1 MTLVSGHHILAHA
14 QAGVYAVGA
23 FNADNMEVVQAIVE
37 AAWEERAP
45 VILQVSVP
53 TIHYAGLAMAAA
65 MIKAAAAQVV
75 TPVVLHLDHG
85 DTFELNLRCLD
96 EGFTSLMFDG
106 SALPYEENV
115 AETARIV
122 DRAHAVGVPVEAE
135 LGRVLQD
142 GATAAEI
149 AAAMT
154 DPDQAGD
161 FVRRS
166 GCDSLAVAVGSVHAM
181 KERCAELDI
190 DRVRAITAR
199 FGIPLVLHGGSGI
212 REDSL
217 LAAIEHGVCKVNIG
231 TYLKQGFVLG
241 MSTAMAEAPGEA
253 DFRRYLAPARAEVKE
268 RVRAK
273 IRLLGSAGRV
283 DRSGVWRDLPTH
295 HPAVLSP
302 QGETTAADRPRPSK
316 TPADRA
322 RPSNAGGD
330 R

>member
-1 MTLVSGHHILAHA
+1 MAAGRRSSALKEERMTLVSGHDILAHTH
-14 QAGVYAVGA
+14 AGRFAVGA

-53 TIHYAGLAMAAA
+53 TIRYAGLAMAAA
-65 MIKAAAAQVV
+65 MIKVAAAQVE

-85 DTFELNLRCLD
+85 DTFELNLCCLE

-106 SALPYEENV
+106 SALAYEENV
-115 AETARIV
+115 TETARIAG
-122 DRAHAVGVPVEAE
+122 RAHAAGVPVEAE

-142 GATAAEI
+142 GVTPAEV

-190 DRVRAITAR
+190 ERVRAIAAR
-199 FGIPLVLHGGSGI
+199 SGVPLVLHGGSGL

-217 LAAIEHGVCKVNIG
+217 LAAVEQGVCKVNIG

-241 MSTAMAEAPGEA
+241 MSRAMAEAPGEA

-273 IRLLGSAGRV
+273 IRLLGSAGCV
-283 DRSGVWRDLPTH
+283 ADSGDWRSLPSH
-295 HPAVLSP
+295 HPVASP
-302 QGETTAADRPRPSK
+302 RAMTT
-316 TPADRA
+316 
-322 RPSNAGGD
+322 GGK
-330 R
+330 